1 MAAKIFV
8 KKAIKS
14 LKGEIKIAADKSI
27 SHRSLIFSALAN
39 GKNTINNLLESEDV
53 LNSAKSLQRMGVKI
67 SKKKDSTYEVIGSGI
82 AGLTEP
88 EDILDFGNSGTGA
101 RLFMGLVTPFNF
113 KTFFTGDKSLR
124 SRPMKRIF
132 TPMSQIGSQINARQE
147 NLLPALI
154 EGTDHPLPIEYV
166 MPKASAQIKSSILL
180 AALNITGKTTIIE
193 PDLCR
198 DHTEIMMQY
207 LGLELKIENLSNNDA
222 NSHLKLDNSANYS
235 NIEQSILDA
244 NWSNGRKIS
253 YNGVQ
258 EFDAKDLLIPND
270 ISSAAFFIVAALII
284 PDSKIEL
291 KNIGL
296 NPLRDGIIET
306 LLEMGGDIEIYNK
319 RQKNGELIADI
330 KVRYSDLRGID
341 VPSNRVAR
349 MIDEYP
355 ILAIAAT
362 HADGVTKMNNLS
374 ELKVKESNR
383 LSAIYE
389 NIIKCGIEAKMG
401 DDNLEIIGGIKK
413 LNNIPK
419 ITTHHDHRIAMSFYI
434 LGLTMENGL
443 EIDDTSMINTSFPE
457 FLSLFE

>member
-1 MAAKIFV
+1 
-8 KKAIKS
+8 
-14 LKGEIKIAADKSI
+14 L
-27 SHRSLIFSALAN
+27 
-39 GKNTINNLLESEDV
+39 
-53 LNSAKSLQRMGVKI
+53 
-67 SKKKDSTYEVIGSGI
+67 
-82 AGLTEP
+82 
-88 EDILDFGNSGTGA
+88 
-101 RLFMGLVTPFNF
+101 
-113 KTFFTGDKSLR
+113 
-124 SRPMKRIF
+124 
-132 TPMSQIGSQINARQE
+132 SQIGSQINARQE
-147 NLLPALI
+147 NLLPSLI
-154 EGTDHPLPIEYV
+154 EGTNQPLPIEYI

-207 LGLELKIENLSNNDA
+207 LGLELEIENLPN
-222 NSHLKLDNSANYS
+222 K
-235 NIEQSILDA
+235 
-244 NWSNGRKIS
+244 GRKIS

-258 EFDAKDLLIPND
+258 EFDAKNLLVPND

-306 LLEMGGDIEIYNK
+306 LLEMGGDIEICNK
-319 RQKNGELIADI
+319 KQKNGELIADI
-330 KVRYSDLRGID
+330 KVRYSNLKGVN
-341 VPSNRVAR
+341 VPSNHVAR

-355 ILAIAAT
+355 ILAIAAA

-383 LSAIYE
+383 LAAIYD
-389 NIIKCGIEAKMG
+389 NIIKCGIDAKMG

-413 LNNIPK
+413 LDNIPK
-419 ITTHHDHRIAMSFYI
+419 ITTYHDHRIAMSFYI

-457 FLSLFE
+457 FLSLFGKCYKSP

>member
-39 GKNTINNLLESEDV
+39 GKNIINNLLESQDV
-53 LNSAKSLQRMGVKI
+53 LNSIKSLQRMGVKI
-67 SKKKDSTYEVIGSGI
+67 SKKNDATYEVVGSGI
-82 AGLTEP
+82 SGLTEP

-113 KTFFTGDKSLR
+113 KTFFTGDESLR

-154 EGTDHPLPIEYV
+154 EGTNYPLPIEYI

-180 AALNITGKTTIIE
+180 AALNITGETIIIE

-207 LGLELKIENLSNNDA
+207 LGLELKIENLPY
-222 NSHLKLDNSANYS
+222 K
-235 NIEQSILDA
+235 
-244 NWSNGRKIS
+244 GRKIS

-258 EFDAKDLLIPND
+258 EFDAKNLLIPND

-296 NPLRDGIIET
+296 NPLRDGIVET
-306 LLEMGGDIEIYNK
+306 LLEMGGDIEIYNERK
-319 RQKNGELIADI
+319 ENGELTADI
-330 KVRYSDLRGID
+330 KARYSNLKGVD
-341 VPSNRVAR
+341 VPSDRVAK

-355 ILAIAAT
+355 ILAIAAA
-362 HADGVTKMNNLS
+362 HADGITKMNNLS

-383 LSAIYE
+383 LAAIYE
-389 NIIKCGIEAKMG
+389 NIVKCGIAAKMG
-401 DDNLEIIGGIKK
+401 DDNLEIIGGLKK
-413 LNNIPK
+413 LDNIPK

-457 FLSLFE
+457 FLSLFGE